1 LVWEDN
7 GTTLF
12 GFNAVAGGL
21 ERNKFLKEMPIPI
34 LDVAN
39 ALKGDPPERLQKCVA
54 RLQSL
59 LARNQNPKALMGGT
73 KGKSF
78 NQFSILS
85 SGDREHVERLKF
97 KIKSSNKP
105 PVGEQKVILEDAEN
119 NDNSMASIYN
129 IAEGH
134 QSLMADEITTK
145 LRTLAKEIMPVV
157 DKHFAEMVNSTIDT
171 VSERYKSLDPDAV
184 RRIKT
189 SISFGVPPLEEKKI
203 EDILAN
209 AASAEIASK
218 SNEVFTAALEITTDY
233 IYEKLIQG
241 LITIV
246 DDVKQVSR
254 RESTALFDSSKAPDK
269 VATPRADPKKKD
281 ADASPSKG
289 PSARGR
295 PPVPT
300 RGSPG
305 GASPGRGAPP
315 PARARGSPRGR
326 GVAGRIPDGLDPSKM
341 LGGRGFG
348 LPPVGARPGS
358 MAPPPS
364 SPAPSTSPVVER
376 KESKEKPKKSGGLF
390 GKKAAK
396 PKPKGGAAG
405 GAVRPPPPVKKVAK
419 PSGETENLKVMDQA
433 QKEAPETTALTH
445 ATRER
450 PMATRNRRPPT
461 RRPRAKDD

>member
-1 LVWEDN
+1 
-7 GTTLF
+7 
-12 GFNAVAGGL
+12 
-21 ERNKFLKEMPIPI
+21 M
-34 LDVAN
+34 
-39 ALKGDPPERLQKCVA
+39 
-54 RLQSL
+54 
-59 LARNQNPKALMGGT
+59 
-73 KGKSF
+73 
-78 NQFSILS
+78 
-85 SGDREHVERLKF
+85 
-97 KIKSSNKP
+97 
-105 PVGEQKVILEDAEN
+105 ILEDAEN

-134 QSLMADEITTK
+134 QSLMADEITAK
-145 LRTLAKEIMPVV
+145 LRTLAKDIMPVV

-254 RESTALFDSSKAPDK
+254 PESVALFDSSKAPDK
-269 VATPRADPKKKD
+269 VATPEKPKVDPKRKD
-281 ADASPSKG
+281 SDSSPSRG
-289 PSARGR
+289 PPTRGR

-305 GASPGRGAPP
+305 GGSPGRGAPP
-315 PARARGSPRGR
+315 VRARGAPRGR
-326 GVAGRIPDGLDPSKM
+326 GVAGRIPDGLDTSKM

-348 LPPVGARPGS
+348 LPPVGGPRSPA
-358 MAPPPS
+358 APAPQSPS
-364 SPAPSTSPVVER
+364 SPPVER
-376 KESKEKPKKSGGLF
+376 KESKEKDKPKKGLF
-390 GKKAAK
+390 GKKTPKA
-396 PKPKGGAAG
+396 KPKGGSG
-405 GAVRPPPPVKKVAK
+405 GGAAVRPAPPVKKVSK

-433 QKEAPETTALTH
+433 QKEAPDTAALTH

-450 PMATRNRRPPT
+450 NMVFVLILIWYGIEKQQRTL
-461 RRPRAKDD
+461 